1 MDGGPVLRLK
11 ELNPSAGCDDVHS
24 AMSIFGGMSLFG
36 TSLSGLKAAQI
47 SLNVTANNIA
57 NLNTPGFKADRVD
70 LASAPDEDGVEVAG
84 VQSTDLPVDPT
95 TEMQKLIQD
104 RLLYGA
110 NAMVVRAA
118 DQMYGSLL
126 NVLDTDN
133 QQQNQ
138 NS

>member
-1 MDGGPVLRLK
+1 
-11 ELNPSAGCDDVHS
+11 
-24 AMSIFGGMSLFG
+24 MSIFGGMSLFG

-47 SLNVTANNIA
+47 GLNVTANNIA
-57 NLNTPGFKADRVD
+57 NLNTPGFQADRVD
-70 LASAPDEDGVEVAG
+70 LTSAPNDAGVEVAG

-95 TEMQKLIQD
+95 TEMQKLMQD

-133 QQQNQ
+133 QQQDQASN